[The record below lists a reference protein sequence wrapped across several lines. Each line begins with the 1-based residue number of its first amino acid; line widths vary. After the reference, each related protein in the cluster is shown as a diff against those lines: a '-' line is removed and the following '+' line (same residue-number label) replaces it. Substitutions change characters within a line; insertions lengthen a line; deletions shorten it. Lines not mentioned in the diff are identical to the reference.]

1 VLERNQRLE
10 ISPRSNVSGD
20 HYNGYVFANAWNMTN
35 MRATVEV
42 LQATAGSADT
52 NLAVCVDS
60 RNFYMISVESGQLRF
75 EQIVNGSRS
84 TVSIAFN
91 ATTHRFWRIRHDP
104 ASDSIVFETSS
115 DGQTWA
121 VRRSDARQLPI
132 TSLRAEISA
141 GTWEALGSAGMAV
154 FDNFRLES
162 NNQLPPLVSPPMV
175 ASAQQTALT
184 LAALQN
190 PDDTRLL
197 SLVFSIEQSSKAF
210 IGEYN
215 RFTSATDIDR
225 FLRLAID
232 SANAARLVPRP
243 AVRKRLMITA
253 EYLTNALALMEATG
267 NRIGEVDNNSSTV
280 RVSAEGGSRVHLI
293 KSASG
298 NARTFKRG
306 LLK

>member
-1 VLERNQRLE
+1 
-10 ISPRSNVSGD
+10 
-20 HYNGYVFANAWNMTN
+20 
-35 MRATVEV
+35 
-42 LQATAGSADT
+42 
-52 NLAVCVDS
+52 
-60 RNFYMISVESGQLRF
+60 
-75 EQIVNGSRS
+75 
-84 TVSIAFN
+84 
-91 ATTHRFWRIRHDP
+91 
-104 ASDSIVFETSS
+104 
-115 DGQTWA
+115 
-121 VRRSDARQLPI
+121 
-132 TSLRAEISA
+132 
-141 GTWEALGSAGMAV
+141 
-154 FDNFRLES
+154 
-162 NNQLPPLVSPPMV
+162 MV
-175 ASAQQTALT
+175 ASAQQTALI
-184 LAALQN
+184 LAGLPI
-190 PDDTRLL
+190 PDTTRIV
-197 SLVFSIEQSSKAF
+197 SLVSSIEQSSKAF
-210 IGEYN
+210 LGEYN